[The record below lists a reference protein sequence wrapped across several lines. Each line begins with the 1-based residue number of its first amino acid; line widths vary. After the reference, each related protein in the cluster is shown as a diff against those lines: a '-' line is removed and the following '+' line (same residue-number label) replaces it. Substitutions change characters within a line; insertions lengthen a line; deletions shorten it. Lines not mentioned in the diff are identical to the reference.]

1 MFPSVPEYFKAPCV
15 FPFTYDDLTYYSCIS
30 VHSDYAWCSLDER
43 FHGRWRYCTAKDP
56 PMCTFPFR
64 FRDRLFQTCTKV
76 GYIFN
81 RTWCSLTSNY
91 DADGKWKQCSPY
103 KYVGWG
109 RMECECVCVGG
120 GLRHLLKWG
129 TLWIDGEGS

>member
-1 MFPSVPEYFKAPCV
+1 MEVMRKLAGWVSLMLCMCGLQAELNIHFHPPAPEYFKAPCV

-103 KYVGWG
+103 N
-109 RMECECVCVGG
+109 
-120 GLRHLLKWG
+120 L
-129 TLWIDGEGS
+129 